1 MHQNKINSAIK
12 SHATMRSQRT
22 QRRKGLLTGTLTSV
36 AAKATDREDEDSA
49 LVDLV
54 HERDSDQQKWV
65 RRRAWNPE
73 VVTRT
78 REKLQHGGTPP
89 VFLLGLI
96 EKWLGR
102 AKEKRRGKMGW
113 LGS

>member
-1 MHQNKINSAIK
+1 
-12 SHATMRSQRT
+12 MRSQRT

-36 AAKATDREDEDSA
+36 AAKATGREDEDSA

-78 REKLQHGGTPP
+78 REKLQHGGAPP
-89 VFLLGLI
+89 VFLLGRI
-96 EKWLGR
+96 EEMVGESER
-102 AKEKRRGKMGW
+102 EKEGKNGLARKLDETQAMPKGSTRRR
-113 LGS
+113 